1 MNTYFCMDEIKG
13 VVMRIE
19 ENLKKITKEL
29 PDSVK
34 LVAVSKT
41 HPPEV
46 IMEAY
51 DAGHR
56 IFGESKAQEMI
67 PKQEK
72 LPGDIQWHMVGHLQ
86 SNKVKYIAPFVALIH
101 SVDSLK
107 LLKVINK
114 EGKKNNRKIP
124 CLLQIHIAKE
134 SSKFGLSYDACRELL
149 ESEAFLKMEHVAI
162 RGLMGMATFTDDH
175 QQVRE
180 EFRTLKTHFD
190 EIKKRYFSDQ
200 NDFREI
206 SMGMSDDYLIGI
218 EECSTMVRI
227 GSAIFGNR

>member
-46 IMEAY
+46 IMKAY

-67 PKQEK
+67 PKQES
-72 LPGDIQWHMVGHLQ
+72 LPEDIQWHLVGHLQ
-86 SNKVKYIAPFVALIH
+86 SNKVKYIAPFIALIH

-114 EGKKNNRKIP
+114 EGRKNNRKIP

-134 SSKFGLSYDACRELL
+134 SSKFGLSFEACCELL
-149 ESEAFLKMEHVAI
+149 ESESFSSMEHVMI
-162 RGLMGMATFTDDH
+162 HGLMGMATFTDDH
-175 QQVRE
+175 QQVRD
-180 EFRTLKTHFD
+180 EFRALKSYFD
-190 EIKKRYFSDQ
+190 EIKNRYFSDQ
-200 NDFREI
+200 SSFSET
-206 SMGMSDDYLIGI
+206 SMGMSDDYQIGI
-218 EECSTMVRI
+218 EEGSTMVRI